1 LKPLYLILFSLLAGS
16 LVTHAQLQRST
27 SLPGA
32 PGKGAIVVFPRG
44 IRQSSG
50 DVSYI
55 LASDTAGNINLVP
68 LHAHQRYDTV
78 TRPRLARKPFLN
90 VHGNVMYD
98 YYYQS
103 GVDTPYQQ
111 KDIYQHTVQ
120 TYLDLTI
127 REQYPVRVAF
137 TTARGNSTL
146 FRNIT
151 GVNMQYTNRDFK
163 NLLYDKLQDWDG
175 YQVGELQR
183 LQLEKDKLNVKYL
196 EYYQLKDWLSSPAQ
210 LQRLVEAKERKL
222 YGRRDTLPGLGMDS
236 LLGRTGMSSM
246 PSLPAMTE
254 TPSVPDMSMP
264 GMSSKPGMS
273 LIPGMSSIPKMK
285 SNPSSAE
292 TPSFPELPSLNTLLR
307 YKGRIKDTATN
318 QLPSDTSFEN
328 DYAARQ
334 HQLDSLQERLRIMDS
349 TYHVHEAQVANLKGD
364 IIEKLMSSKN
374 NQELSQHLREM
385 NLPDTILPKGY
396 KTLLAIRSIGLGRTL
411 ADYSELTAKGISITG
426 VQAEFNPS
434 YYLAVAAGTIDY
446 RFRNYVVNSGAPR
459 QYLALVRA
467 GYGMKEGNHLFF
479 TYYMG
484 KKQLYNLNASTDST
498 SKPNYHIQ
506 GIALEGRWQIA
517 KNTYMTG
524 EIAKSSF
531 PYYQQ
536 TDHSMLSLRDHSN
549 EAWSLGANS
558 LITKTGTKLAG
569 VYKVMGAGFQ
579 SFSLYTTGSKQIAWT
594 VRIDQPF
601 FKQQLLVTAA
611 VRRNDYTSQYQQAD
625 YKSNTIFKSI
635 QATLRIKHYPVLS
648 VGYYPSSQL
657 TKLSDGTY
665 MESTFY
671 TMVGTLSHFYKV
683 HSVMMNTMLSYTRF
697 YNKQDDSSFVYYNT
711 KNLLL
716 NHTMFLGK
724 FTVQGTGQA
733 AMNGDYN
740 LYGADGNV
748 LYKIKSWLDIG
759 GGIKYSYQ
767 TTYELRNVG
776 YTGNVR
782 VVIPYTGQV
791 EVMID
796 KGFIPGVEKRL
807 VSNNTGRITYTK
819 TF

>member
-1 LKPLYLILFSLLAGS
+1 M
-16 LVTHAQLQRST
+16 
-27 SLPGA
+27 
-32 PGKGAIVVFPRG
+32 
-44 IRQSSG
+44 
-50 DVSYI
+50 
-55 LASDTAGNINLVP
+55 LASDTAGNVSLIP
-68 LHAHQRYDTV
+68 LHANQRYDTV
-78 TRPRLARKPFLN
+78 TRHRPASKPFLK

-163 NLLYDKLQDWDG
+163 NLLYDKLQNWDG

-183 LQLEKDKLNVKYL
+183 LQLEKDQLNLKSL
-196 EYYQLKDWLSSPAQ
+196 EFYQLKDWLSSPAQ
-210 LQRLVEAKERKL
+210 LQRLVEAKERKV
-222 YGRRDTLPGLGMDS
+222 YGRKDTLPGIGLDT
-236 LLGRTGMSSM
+236 LFRKPDM
-246 PSLPAMTE
+246 PSLPE
-254 TPSVPDMSMP
+254 
-264 GMSSKPGMS
+264 K
-273 LIPGMSSIPKMK
+273 
-285 SNPSSAE
+285 
-292 TPSFPELPSLNTLLR
+292 PSLDILLR
-307 YKGRIKDTATN
+307 YKGHLKDTTTSR
-318 QLPSDTSFEN
+318 LPSDTSFEN
-328 DYAARQ
+328 YYVVRQ

-364 IIEKLMSSKN
+364 IIDKLMSSKN
-374 NQELSQHLREM
+374 NQELSQHLNEM

-434 YYLAVAAGTIDY
+434 YYLAIAAGTIDY
-446 RFRNYVVNSGAPR
+446 RFRNYVVNSGAPN

-467 GYGMKEGNHLFF
+467 GYGMKEGNHLFL

-498 SKPNYHIQ
+498 GKPNYHIR

-524 EIAKSSF
+524 ELAKSSF
-531 PYYQQ
+531 PYYQKS
-536 TDHSMLSLRDHSN
+536 DHSMLSMSDHSN
-549 EAWSLGANS
+549 EAWALSANS

-594 VRIDQPF
+594 VRVDQPF
-601 FKQQLLVTAA
+601 FKQQLLVTASI
-611 VRRNDYTSQYQQAD
+611 RRNDYTSQYQQAD

-635 QATLRIKHYPVLS
+635 QATLRIKHYPALS
-648 VGYYPSSQL
+648 LGYYPSSQL

-733 AMNGDYN
+733 AINGDFN

-748 LYKIKSWLDIG
+748 LYKVKNWLDIG

-791 EVMID
+791 EFMID
-796 KGFIPGVEKRL
+796 KGFIPGAEKRL

>member
-1 LKPLYLILFSLLAGS
+1 MKSLYLILFFLTAGS
-16 LVTHAQLQRST
+16 LLTYAQLQRST

-32 PGKGAIVVFPRG
+32 PGKGPIVAFPRG

-50 DVSYI
+50 EVSYL
-55 LASDTAGNINLVP
+55 LAIDTAGNINLLP
-68 LHAHQRYDTV
+68 LHANQRYDTAR
-78 TRPRLARKPFLN
+78 RPYPARKPFLK

-103 GVDTPYQQ
+103 GLDTPYQQ

-146 FRNIT
+146 FRDIT
-151 GVNMQYTNRDFK
+151 GINMQYTNRDFK
-163 NLLYDKLQDWDG
+163 NLLYDKLQNWDG

-183 LQLEKDKLNVKYL
+183 LQLEKNRLNAKSL
-196 EYYQLKDWLSSPAQ
+196 EFYQLKDWLSSPAQ

-222 YGRRDTLPGLGMDS
+222 YGRKDTLPGIGFDS
-236 LLGRTGMSSM
+236 LFRRPAM
-246 PSLPAMTE
+246 PSMG
-254 TPSVPDMSMP
+254 DI
-264 GMSSKPGMS
+264 SSKPGKPSM
-273 LIPGMSSIPKMK
+273 PGI
-285 SNPSSAE
+285 
-292 TPSFPELPSLNTLLR
+292 PSLPEMPSLDILLR
-307 YKGRIKDTATN
+307 YKGHLRDSTVNHPPA
-318 QLPSDTSFEN
+318 DTSFEN
-328 DYAARQ
+328 YYAARQ
-334 HQLDSLQERLRIMDS
+334 HQLDTLQERLRIMDS
-349 TYHVHEAQVANLKGD
+349 TYHVHEAQMANLKGN

-374 NQELSQHLREM
+374 NQELNQHLNEL
-385 NLPDTILPKGY
+385 NLPDTVLPKGY

-434 YYLAVAAGTIDY
+434 YYVAVAAGTIDY
-446 RFRNYVVNSGAPR
+446 RFRNYVVNSGAPS
-459 QYLALVRA
+459 QYLALIRG

-484 KKQLYNLNASTDST
+484 KKQLYNLNASADSA

-506 GIALEGRWQIA
+506 GLALEGRWQIA

-524 EIAKSSF
+524 EIAKSSY

-536 TDHSMLSLRDHSN
+536 SGHSMLSMIDHSN
-549 EAWSLGANS
+549 EAWSMSANS
-558 LITKTGTKLAG
+558 LITQTGTKLAA

-594 VRIDQPF
+594 VRVDQPF
-601 FKQQLLVTAA
+601 FKQQLLVTAS

-683 HSVMMNTMLSYTRF
+683 HHVMMNTMLSYTRF

-724 FTVQGTGQA
+724 FTIQGTGQA
-733 AMNGDYN
+733 AMNGDYD
-740 LYGADGNV
+740 LYGGDGNV
-748 LYKIKSWLDIG
+748 LYKVKSWLDIG

-767 TTYELRNVG
+767 TVYELRNVG
-776 YTGNVR
+776 YTGTMR
-782 VVIPYTGQV
+782 VAIPYMGQI
-791 EVMID
+791 ELMAD
-796 KGFIPGVEKRL
+796 KGFIPGAERRL